1 MCLRGACP
9 WTAGAEETVG
19 PAVGEDQDANIKSH
33 LMTPYYVLSRT
44 MLGTLSQLIPRAT
57 L

>member
-1 MCLRGACP
+1 MISIMCLRGAGP
-9 WTAGAEETVG
+9 LTVGAEEILG

-44 MLGTLSQLIPRAT
+44 MLMTLS
-57 L
+57 